1 VQGQAGRRAALL
13 HARAA
18 RQKIAL
24 DRSAFAAGAR
34 AALPVLLGIVPFGVI
49 TGVAMVA
56 SGIAPPA
63 AMLMSVIVFAG
74 ASMVASAQLLAQ
86 GTPAALIILATLFIN
101 LRFMMYSASLR
112 LHFAQLPLR
121 WRLLIAYLQADNVY
135 GLTLARFAEHPHD
148 EAKLEFFL
156 GAAIPI
162 WLAWQGAVLA
172 GIVIGAG
179 VPPSWRLDFAAP
191 LAFIAMTV
199 PFLRDR
205 AMIAAALA
213 AGLTV
218 VAANGLPLRLNLLLA
233 ALAGISAGLLAEKK
247 AA

>member
-1 VQGQAGRRAALL
+1 M
-13 HARAA
+13 
-18 RQKIAL
+18 
-24 DRSAFAAGAR
+24 
-34 AALPVLLGIVPFGVI
+34 I

-205 AMIAAALA
+205 AMVAAALA

-233 ALAGISAGLLAEKK
+233 ALAGISAGLLVEKK

>member
-1 VQGQAGRRAALL
+1 V

-34 AALPVLLGIVPFGVI
+34 AALPILLGIVPFGVI

-56 SGIAPPA
+56 SGIAPLA
-63 AMLMSVIVFAG
+63 AMLMSLIVFAG

-135 GLTLARFAEHPHD
+135 GLTLARFAEHPQD
-148 EAKLEFFL
+148 KAKLEFFL

-172 GIVIGAG
+172 GILIGAG

-233 ALAGISAGLLAEKK
+233 ALAGIGAGLVAEKK

>member
-1 VQGQAGRRAALL
+1 
-13 HARAA
+13 
-18 RQKIAL
+18 
-24 DRSAFAAGAR
+24 
-34 AALPVLLGIVPFGVI
+34 VI

-63 AMLMSVIVFAG
+63 AMLMSLIVFAG

-148 EAKLEFFL
+148 AAKLEFFL